1 MARVNKWKQFGDA
14 FDAVYNAGNTL
25 GKAIQTGG
33 IAFKDYED
41 EEGNKLSGLDLD
53 RARMD
58 DYAAAEQ
65 RFGDPMEALR
75 MRTGVETLG
84 QNKLQTDYLT
94 DTYDER
100 VFQGGIGASNKL
112 RADTSYTNSAAGL
125 NVANTGLVNER
136 ARGMGYDNDFKRD
149 TLTTRTALGNA
160 INKSGTAEADGRTTA
175 YKHSSFSGGLIA
187 AQEAAQARD
196 KADTTRFGSQAYKD
210 SVKATDQQTTAE
222 ATLARNTAE
231 LQNTVIT
238 DEIYKENFIAAEKA
252 KMGQT
257 ATIAQIDEAL
267 ANDPRTREIA
277 DANLDSTLNNALAAV
292 QQSIADLELKSTQ
305 GFQDSYVS
313 AGLSQAE
320 LGAVQGEEA
329 VLLARQ
335 SLAVNSFINE
345 WGKTGNPEDPTSMRN
360 LIAGISQINPIMGQK
375 LSRDYGEHELWE
387 ITNRSLKMKAEV
399 NEALGAR
406 GAAGAREI
414 LDKYNGA
421 ALGVDIVQNDDGSMS
436 MVETRAVG
444 PGGQETEVVRTI
456 ASGADE
462 KAFMLDL
469 NAAMDPAS
477 IMQFQMNMADIN
489 YKNGLAAYNQAQAKA
504 AGIGKPLTVE
514 QWAATVARDPNAS
527 QEDLMAASALIFKD
541 DPDAATRWVKLKQ
554 VAQGAG
560 SISGDDVPEKV
571 PANVDVSA
579 PKTETEQATAED
591 VLAVLTSPESTADQR
606 TDALTGDN
614 RKLVEKYFGKEV
626 LEMEDNKTL
635 AANTMLNDLESG
647 SLKLTPEGVNAF
659 AEKYLNA
666 SQQRQGMD
674 KTGRIQEIMT
684 SVATAMDADPMGVL
698 NILIGNLSGK
708 IKSAPV
714 KENGAQRNSRENKNA
729 AFEEQ
734 IAQLRQLIEAMQGR

>member
-14 FDAVYNAGNTL
+14 FDAVYNAGNTF

-33 IAFKDYED
+33 IALKDYED
-41 EEGNKLSGLDLD
+41 EEGNKLSGLALD

-75 MRTGVETLG
+75 MRSGVETLG

-100 VFQGGIGASNKL
+100 VFQGGIGASKKL
-112 RADTSYTNSAAGL
+112 RADTSYTNSAADL
-125 NVANTGLVNER
+125 NFANADRVNLGTEIR
-136 ARGMGYDNDFKRD
+136 GASKKNEMLYNTARFQRD
-149 TLTTRTALGNA
+149 A
-160 INKSGTAEADGRTTA
+160 AEAAGQTTA
-175 YKHSSFSGGLIA
+175 FKDTSFSGGLIA

-196 KADTTRFGSQAYKD
+196 KANTTRFGSQEYKD
-210 SVKATDQQTTAE
+210 SIKATDQQTTA
-222 ATLARNTAE
+222 LANLAKTTAE

-238 DEIYKENFIAAEKA
+238 DEKYKENFIAAEKA

-257 ATIAQIDEAL
+257 ATIAQMNEAL
-267 ANDPRTREIA
+267 AKDPRTLEVA
-277 DANLDSTLNNALAAV
+277 NANLDAALNNSLAAV

-305 GFQDSYVS
+305 GYQDNYVN

-329 VLLARQ
+329 VLLAKQ

-360 LIAGISQINPIMGQK
+360 LIAGISKINPIMGQK

-504 AGIGKPLTVE
+504 AGIGKPLTME
-514 QWAATVARDPNAS
+514 QWAATVARDSNAS

-541 DPDAATRWVKLKQ
+541 DPDAATRWLKLKQ

-560 SISGDDVPEKV
+560 GISGDDVPKKV
-571 PANVDVSA
+571 PANVDVNA
-579 PKTETEQATAED
+579 PKTETEQATAET
-591 VLAVLTSPESTADQR
+591 VMNILTSEGSTADQR
-606 TDALTGDN
+606 AKALKGDN

-635 AANTMLNDLESG
+635 AANTMLKDLESG

-684 SVATAMDADPMGVL
+684 SVATAVETDPMGVL

-708 IKSAPV
+708 IKSAPAR
-714 KENGAQRNSRENKNA
+714 ENGAQRNSRENKNA

>member
-1 MARVNKWKQFGDA
+1 MARVNRWKQFGDA

-33 IAFKDYED
+33 IAFKSYED
-41 EEGNKLSGLDLD
+41 EEGKKLTGLALD

-100 VFQGGIGASNKL
+100 VLQGGLLASNKL

-125 NVANTGLVNER
+125 NFANADRINLGTKIRGASKDDEIKSNT
-136 ARGMGYDNDFKRD
+136 ARFQRD
-149 TLTTRTALGNA
+149 TAQ
-160 INKSGTAEADGRTTA
+160 ADGQTTA
-175 YKHSSFSGGLIA
+175 YKDPSYSGGLIA
-187 AQEAAQARD
+187 AQEAAQAQN
-196 KADTTRFGSQAYKD
+196 KANTTRYNSTAYAD
-210 SVKATDQQTTAE
+210 SLKATDQQTTAE

-335 SLAVNSFINE
+335 SLAVNTFIKE
-345 WGKTGNPEDPTSMRN
+345 WGKTGNPDDPTSMRN
-360 LIAGISQINPIMGQK
+360 LIKGISQINPIMGQK
-375 LSRDYGEHELWE
+375 LSQDYGEHELWE
-387 ITNRSLKMKAEV
+387 ITNRSLRMRAET
-399 NEALGAR
+399 NEALTNR
-406 GAAGAREI
+406 GVAGAQEI
-414 LDKYNGA
+414 LDKYNGD
-421 ALGVDIVQNDDGSMS
+421 ALGIKVVKNDDGSMS

-462 KAFMLDL
+462 KAFMQDL
-469 NAAMDPAS
+469 NAALDPAS
-477 IMQFQMNMADIN
+477 LMEYSMNLVDMD
-489 YKNGLAAYNQAQAKA
+489 YKRALTKYNEAQAKA
-504 AGIGKPLTVE
+504 AGLGKPLS
-514 QWAATVARDPNAS
+514 ATDQAYRTMVDKNAS
-527 QEDLMAASALIFKD
+527 PADRRLATAFLMRENPELYTQLMEDMNFQSVLDSASD
-541 DPDAATRWVKLKQ
+541 
-554 VAQGAG
+554 
-560 SISGDDVPEKV
+560 SDVPDKLV
-571 PANVDVSA
+571 APVDLDA

-606 TDALTGDN
+606 TEALKGDN

-626 LEMEDNKTL
+626 LEMEDNKTI
-635 AANTMLNDLESG
+635 AAATMLRLLDNG
-647 SLKLTPEGVNAF
+647 GLKLTPEGLEQFN
-659 AEKYLNA
+659 
-666 SQQRQGMD
+666 QGFVEQANKRAPMD
-674 KTGRIQEIMT
+674 KSGLTQKTAQRVVSALQE
-684 SVATAMDADPMGVL
+684 DPMGIL
-698 NILIGNLSGK
+698 NILIGNLRGEVK
-708 IKSAPV
+708 PAPV
-714 KENGAQRNSRENKNA
+714 KENGPQRNSRENKNA
-729 AFEEQ
+729 AIEEQ

>member
-100 VFQGGIGASNKL
+100 VLQGGLLASNKL

-125 NVANTGLVNER
+125 NFANADRVNLDTDIRDASKKSEMLYNEAKF
-136 ARGMGYDNDFKRD
+136 ARDK
-149 TLTTRTALGNA
+149 AQ
-160 INKSGTAEADGRTTA
+160 ADGQKLA
-175 YKHSSFSGGLIA
+175 YANASFSGGLIA

-210 SVKATDQQTTAE
+210 SLKATDQQTTALANLATDT
-222 ATLARNTAE
+222 ATL
-231 LQNTVIT
+231 QNSVINS
-238 DEIYKENFIAAEKA
+238 EAYKEDFMASELAAMKRTRAMNEVDA
-252 KMGQT
+252 V
-257 ATIAQIDEAL
+257 IAQ
-267 ANDPRTREIA
+267 DPRTLEVA
-277 DANLDSTLNNALAAV
+277 NANLDAALNNSLAAV

-305 GFQDSYVS
+305 GFQDNYVS

-329 VLLARQ
+329 VLLAKQ

-444 PGGQETEVVRTI
+444 PGGQQTEVVRTI

>member
-41 EEGNKLSGLDLD
+41 EEGKKLTGLALD

-100 VFQGGIGASNKL
+100 VFQGGLGKSNKL
-112 RADTSYTNSAAGL
+112 RADTAYTNSATALNTANAGRVNL
-125 NVANTGLVNER
+125 GTEIRAGSKDDEVLYNT
-136 ARGMGYDNDFKRD
+136 ARFKRD
-149 TLTTRTALGNA
+149 TAQ
-160 INKSGTAEADGRTTA
+160 ADGQTLA
-175 YKHSSFSGGLIA
+175 FKDSSYSGGLIA
-187 AQEAAQARD
+187 AQESAQARD
-196 KADTTRFGSQAYKD
+196 NADTTRFGSQAYAD
-210 SVKATDQQTTAE
+210 SVVATDKRTTAE
-222 ATLARNTAE
+222 ANLATDTAT
-231 LQNTVIT
+231 LQNSVINS
-238 DEIYKENFIAAEKA
+238 EAYKEDFMASELAAIKRTRAMNEVDA
-252 KMGQT
+252 I
-257 ATIAQIDEAL
+257 IAQ
-267 ANDPRTREIA
+267 DPKTLEIA
-277 DANLDSTLNNALAAV
+277 TANLNSTLNTALGAV

-305 GFQDSYVS
+305 SYQDNYVS

-329 VLLARQ
+329 VLLAKQ

-360 LIAGISQINPIMGQK
+360 LIAGISKINPIMGQK
-375 LSRDYGEHELWE
+375 LSQDYGEHELWE

-444 PGGQETEVVRTI
+444 PGGQQTEVVRTI

-504 AGIGKPLTVE
+504 AGIGKPLTME

-560 SISGDDVPEKV
+560 SISDGDVPEKV
-571 PANVDVSA
+571 PANVDSNA
-579 PKTETEQATAED
+579 PVTEEEETLASTLMEQLLTANAEQREELLSGRNKEI
-591 VLAVLTSPESTADQR
+591 LAKVAPE
-606 TDALTGDN
+606 
-614 RKLVEKYFGKEV
+614 F
-626 LEMEDNKTL
+626 LEMENNKTT
-635 AANTMLNDLESG
+635 AVDAMLGDLQKG
-647 SLKLTPEGVNAF
+647 NLKLTPEGVEEF
-659 AEKYLNA
+659 SQRYLTL
-666 SQQRQGMD
+666 SQKNNPMD
-674 KTGRIQEIMT
+674 KGGSARKIKTRI
-684 SVATAMDADPMGVL
+684 ATAMQEDPMGVL
-698 NILIGNLSGK
+698 NILIGKLNDQIVSK
-708 IKSAPV
+708 PV
-714 KENGAQRNSRENKNA
+714 RENGAQKSSRVKKNNLVKQ
-729 AFEEQ
+729 Q
-734 IAQLRQLIEAMQGR
+734 IVDLERLIETMQGR